1 MRDIVLVHIGYMNA
15 YYIYIVIC
23 RVYIINIVLY
33 IFNNNERVKIRPLFI
48 SFQEYNEMT
57 EYVKD
62 RRNINDS
69 IML

>member
-1 MRDIVLVHIGYMNA
+1 MRDIVLVHIDYMNA

-33 IFNNNERVKIRPLFI
+33 IFNHTKRVKMRLLFI
-48 SFQEYNEMT
+48 SFQKYNEMT

-62 RRNINDS
+62 PRNINDS